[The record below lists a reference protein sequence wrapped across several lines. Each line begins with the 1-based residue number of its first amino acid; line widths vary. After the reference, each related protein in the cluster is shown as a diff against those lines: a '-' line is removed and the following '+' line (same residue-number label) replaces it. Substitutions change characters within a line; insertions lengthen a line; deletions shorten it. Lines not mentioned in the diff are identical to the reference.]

1 MRPIDTEKYI
11 LATTQLETG
20 QREVSAV
27 KVGEMLCELVKC
39 PENIPID
46 INRTAIILS
55 GKGYTRIYHLD
66 KEVSEN
72 VNRVNSRLARM
83 R

>member
-27 KVGEMLCELVKC
+27 KVGEMLCELIKC
-39 PENIPID
+39 PENVPIS
-46 INRTAIILS
+46 IHRAAIIMS
-55 GKGYTRIYHLD
+55 GKGYTRMYHLD
-66 KEVSEN
+66 KEVSPN
-72 VNRVNSRLARM
+72 INKVNSRLAKM